1 MVLMAPLALEI
12 MKDIFELQNPPYNS
26 RSSSNQFGREY
37 IKPVHCGLQ
46 SVRYL
51 GPIIQFNLGEGW

>member
-1 MVLMAPLALEI
+1 MAPLALEI
-12 MKDIFELQNPPYNS
+12 MKDIFEIQNPPYNS
-26 RSSSNQFGREY
+26 RSSSNQFSREY
-37 IKPVHCGLQ
+37 VKAVHYGLQ